1 MYPRLCN
8 VGAISLNLCS
18 VNAHGANTWMYRSVR
33 EEYGIKY
40 SQRLGG
46 IREAKWL
53 LLPYAQNPLA
63 INKTRS
69 LCSDLHCILQ
79 VQHRKYEMKPFFPG

>member
-1 MYPRLCN
+1 MYPRVCN
-8 VGAISLNLCS
+8 VGAISLNLRS
-18 VNAHGANTWMYRSVR
+18 VNAHGANTWMYQSVR

-63 INKTRS
+63 IDHALIHTVSCEYSIEN
-69 LCSDLHCILQ
+69 
-79 VQHRKYEMKPFFPG
+79 MK